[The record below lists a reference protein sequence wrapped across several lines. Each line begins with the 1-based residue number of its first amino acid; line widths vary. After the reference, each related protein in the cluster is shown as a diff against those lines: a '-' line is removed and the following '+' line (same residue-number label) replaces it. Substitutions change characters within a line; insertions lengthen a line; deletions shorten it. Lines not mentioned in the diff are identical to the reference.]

1 MAEKKA
7 MTQPLIGLLTVI
19 VVAVCAFIIS
29 LGPGPINAVYLIGAP
44 SLVWLVYLVTNMV
57 WWRGWPAGKMKQPW
71 AGLVNW
77 IVQLV
82 MMLITLVILMPIITG
97 GFTFGPDPTAGP
109 IGMFPRVAIF
119 TILAFFV
126 MLHLTFILGLKPF
139 HKLEYRLAGVCAFL
153 TSWVVGYIIYVLFC
167 NWHAI
172 PPLADAPGSPHGMFF
187 ALDFAAAIL
196 MMIVWQMIVAILW
209 QGWPFSKLKNVW
221 VNGIVASV
229 GIIIMGWITWVVLA
243 AILPA
248 VGIPPDMIVPVV
260 FALGAGTI
268 FGTFTWGMAF
278 ETWPI
283 QAASA
288 TIKRTVLPI
297 LAVVQA
303 LVWYF
308 IMKAIF
314 EAVVPAATWQ
324 AAGVPPQLWTAI
336 CSLNLFT
343 AGIILYYGV
352 WHRWPFT
359 PPAPPP
365 PPAD

>member
-1 MAEKKA
+1 MAEKRA
-7 MTQPLIGLLTVI
+7 MAQPLIGLLTLI
-19 VVAVCAFIIS
+19 VVLVCAFIVA
-29 LGPGPINAVYLIGAP
+29 LVPGPLTVVALIGAP
-44 SLVWLVYLVTNMV
+44 SLVWLPYLVTNMV
-57 WWRGWPAGKMKQPW
+57 WWRGWPAGTMKQPV
-71 AGLVNW
+71 AGIVNW
-77 IVQLV
+77 AVQLA
-82 MMLITLVILMPIITG
+82 MMLISLIILMPIITG
-97 GFTFGPDPTAGP
+97 GFDFAGQ
-109 IGMFPRVAIF
+109 MFPRVAVF
-119 TILAFFV
+119 TIVAFSV
-126 MLHLTFILGLKPF
+126 MLHLTFILGLKPY

-153 TSWVVGYIIYVLFC
+153 TSWVVGYILYSLFC
-167 NWHAI
+167 NWSAI

-187 ALDFAAAIL
+187 ALEFAAAIL
-196 MMIVWQMIVAILW
+196 MMIVWQMIVAVLW
-209 QGWPFSKLKNVW
+209 QGWPFSKIKDVW
-221 VNGIVASV
+221 TNGIVASV
-229 GIIIMGWITWVVLA
+229 GIIILGWITWVVLR

-248 VGIPPDMIVPVV
+248 VGIPPELIVPVV

-278 ETWPI
+278 ETWPF
-283 QAASA
+283 QTASA
-288 TIKRTVLPI
+288 TTKRTLLPI

-336 CSLNLFT
+336 CTLNLFT
-343 AGIILYYGV
+343 ASTILYYGV

-365 PPAD
+365 PPAE

>member
-1 MAEKKA
+1 MADKKL
-7 MTQPLIGLLTVI
+7 MTQPVIGLLTVI
-19 VVAVCAFIIS
+19 VVMVCAFIVA
-29 LGPGPINAVYLIGAP
+29 LFTPGALPGPVNAVLLVGAP
-44 SLVWLVYLVTNMV
+44 SLVWLPYLVTNMV

-97 GFTFGPDPTAGP
+97 GFDFTQ
-109 IGMFPRVAIF
+109 MFPKVAIY
-119 TILAFFV
+119 TILSFFV

-153 TSWVVGYIIYVLFC
+153 TSWVVGFVIYLIFC
-167 NWHAI
+167 NWG
-172 PPLADAPGSPHGMFF
+172 APGFPSGMFF

-196 MMIVWQMIVAILW
+196 MMIVWQMIVAVLW
-209 QGWPFSKLKNVW
+209 QGWPFSRIKNVW
-221 VNGIVASV
+221 GNGIVASV
-229 GIIIMGWITWVVLA
+229 GIIVMGWITWLVLE
-243 AILPA
+243 AILKGMGVP
-248 VGIPPDMIVPVV
+248 GGPTGLIVPIV

-278 ETWPI
+278 ETWPL
-283 QAASA
+283 QKAGANL
-288 TIKRTVLPI
+288 KRTLLPI
-297 LAVVQA
+297 FAVAQS
-303 LVWYF
+303 LIWYF

-314 EAVVPAATWQ
+314 EAV
-324 AAGVPPQLWTAI
+324 AAGAPLPPQLWTAVM
-336 CSLNLFT
+336 SLNLFT

-359 PPAPPP
+359 PPGPPP
-365 PPAD
+365 G